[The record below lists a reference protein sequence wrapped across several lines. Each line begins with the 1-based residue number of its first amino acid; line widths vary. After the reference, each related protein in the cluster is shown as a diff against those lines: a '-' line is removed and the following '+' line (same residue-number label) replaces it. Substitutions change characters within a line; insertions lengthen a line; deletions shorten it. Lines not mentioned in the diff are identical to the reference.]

1 MNWIRFIFSYSLF
14 IAVCALSLAFQAAI
28 LMDKPVNQFAYLLV
42 FAATLCSYN
51 FYWAIAHW
59 HNAKQFNLRS
69 FFKISLPN
77 ILIGFAAGIVVLI
90 CVYQLPG
97 VIPFLVPA
105 GILTLA
111 YSVPLWPVKLPVWI
125 QRAGF
130 LKTMLLAFT
139 WTYVTIFIP
148 LHEHVHAGNKSL
160 LLLFSTRFFFML
172 MLCIIFDSRDAR
184 ADKIKALHSLATDVS
199 RRSLGIIMML
209 VFAGFLISG
218 ILLRYFYSTDQQMIA
233 FIISGISMLII
244 YRLSL
249 KDRGYYFYYFLVDG
263 MMLFTALGTFL
274 ASI

>member
-14 IAVCALSLAFQAAI
+14 IAVCALSLAFQASI
-28 LMDKPVNQFAYLLV
+28 LLDKPVNQFAYLLV

-51 FYWAIAHW
+51 FYWAIARW
-59 HNAKQFNLRS
+59 HNAKQFTIRS
-69 FFKISLPN
+69 FINKSLAN
-77 ILIGFAAGIVVLI
+77 LLICFASGIAVVI
-90 CVYQLPG
+90 CVYYLPG
-97 VIPFLVPA
+97 VIPYLVPA

-130 LKTMLLAFT
+130 LKTVLLAFT
-139 WTYVTIFIP
+139 WTYTTIFIP
-148 LHEHVHAGNKSL
+148 LFEQVQLGNMKL
-160 LLLFSTRFFFML
+160 MLLFSTRFFFML

-199 RRSLGIIMML
+199 RRSLSIIMAV
-209 VFAGFLISG
+209 VFTGFLISG
-218 ILLRYFYSTDQQMIA
+218 ILLRYYYSTDRQMIA
-233 FIISGISMLII
+233 FIVSGISMLIV

-249 KDRGYYFYYFLVDG
+249 RDRGYYFYYFLVDG